1 MHAIKAG
8 QGRAGQGRAGQGREG
23 ADLRG
28 TGGGDVDLQARGW
41 QPLILEGA
49 SLSSQQA
56 HPGRGDLH
64 HVAPHHV
71 AAVQRLQPHTTVT
84 SCHTT

>member
-28 TGGGDVDLQARGW
+28 TGRGDVDLQA
-41 QPLILEGA
+41 
-49 SLSSQQA
+49 
-56 HPGRGDLH
+56 
-64 HVAPHHV
+64 
-71 AAVQRLQPHTTVT
+71 
-84 SCHTT
+84 